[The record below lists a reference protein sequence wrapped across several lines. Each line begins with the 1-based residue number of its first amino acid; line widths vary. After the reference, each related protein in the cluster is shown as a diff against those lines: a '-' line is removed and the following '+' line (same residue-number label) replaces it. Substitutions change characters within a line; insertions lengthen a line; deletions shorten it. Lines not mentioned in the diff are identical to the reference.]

1 MPLLTNHVLC
11 AAQFRLCILLCLI
24 GLAHPQI
31 ALAQKA
37 HSTTIEQY
45 QDTVQAF
52 NRGQI
57 GDGVNRVAAIQ
68 HPLLRK
74 LAQGALMAQP
84 DTPYDFATLSAF
96 ISANPSWPELDLIVR
111 QAEAKLPAGMSDPQ
125 LLRWFAAHA
134 PQTLDAFDL
143 MIKAQRATGQKVAA
157 LTAIRARWVNGSFG
171 SVEQSDFLKRYRG
184 DLSAKDHWAR
194 LDRLLWDNTTT
205 AAERM
210 LPLVSKGQAA
220 LARARLHFTKR
231 NLAKVPSALQHD
243 PGLLLLKIK
252 KARQDDADDTAAAL
266 LAHQPQD
273 HVHDDDWWNERSIIA
288 RRFLV
293 KGAPQR
299 AYQIAARH
307 QLQDGMP
314 FTQAEF
320 LAGWIALRFLH
331 KPDVALGHFQRI
343 YTKSNY
349 PISRSRGAYWLGRA
363 YAAKDQTDEA
373 ESWYRKAASYPTT
386 FYGQLAQSALTDGAI
401 LAVTPPAISAEER
414 EAFAAN
420 EAVRIIVLLD
430 SIGET
435 RRAEQFMLAMAA
447 EATTTES
454 LTLLAQLANAQERY
468 DLAVRISK
476 RATQRGFLL
485 EADAYPV
492 PEYLWADAP
501 ERALVLG
508 IIRQESMF
516 NPTIVSPAQ
525 AVGLMQLLPSTG
537 RAVAKQLG
545 QSFSSQKLTDANTN
559 IRLGSRF
566 LADRI
571 AQFGGSKIMAIAAY
585 NAGPARVRQWV
596 EKIGDPRAGRDPI
609 DWIELIP
616 VYETRNYV
624 QRVLEATQIYRARLQ
639 GGKAGLQLRDDL
651 AAGKPD

>member
-1 MPLLTNHVLC
+1 MPLLTNHVLR
-11 AAQFRLCILLCLI
+11 AAPFRLCALLCLVA
-24 GLAHPQI
+24 LALPQI

-37 HSTTIEQY
+37 HPTTVELY
-45 QDTVQAF
+45 QNTVQAF

-57 GDGVNRVAAIQ
+57 GDGGSRVAAIQ

-84 DTPYDFATLSAF
+84 DNPYDFAALSAF
-96 ISANPSWPELDLIVR
+96 ISANPSWPELDLIVK
-111 QAEAKLPAGMSDPQ
+111 QAEAKLPAGMSDAQ

-134 PQTLDAFDL
+134 PQTQDAFDL
-143 MIKAQRATGQKVAA
+143 MIKAQRATGQRAAA
-157 LTAIRARWVNGSFG
+157 LTAIRARWISGAFG

-184 DLSAKDHWAR
+184 DLAAKDHWAR
-194 LDRLLWDNTTT
+194 LDRLLWDNTTA

-220 LARARLHFTKR
+220 LARARLHFNKR
-231 NLAKVPSALQHD
+231 TLAKVPSALQHD

-252 KARQDDADDTAAAL
+252 KARQDEADDTAAVL
-266 LAHQPQD
+266 LAQQPRD
-273 HVHDDDWWNERSIIA
+273 HAHDDAWWNERSIIA

-307 QLQDGMP
+307 RLQDGMP

-320 LAGWIALRFLH
+320 LAGWIALRFLD
-331 KPDVALGHFQRI
+331 KPTIAMGHFQTI
-343 YTKSNY
+343 YEKSNY
-349 PISRSRGAYWLGRA
+349 PISRSRGAYWSGRA
-363 YAAKDQTDEA
+363 DAAQGQTEA
-373 ESWYRKAASYPTT
+373 AEDWYRKAAAYPTT
-386 FYGQLAQSALTDGAI
+386 FYGQLAQSALTDEAV
-401 LAVTPPAISAEER
+401 LAVTPPAIPAEDR
-414 EAFAAN
+414 EAFAASEN
-420 EAVRIIVLLD
+420 VRIVVLLQ
-430 SIGET
+430 SIGEA
-435 RRAEQFMLAMAA
+435 RRAEQFLLAMAA
-447 EATTTES
+447 EATTANE

-492 PEYLWADAP
+492 PDYLWADAP

-545 QSFSSQKLTDANTN
+545 QSFSTQKLTDPNTN

-639 GGKAGLQLRDDL
+639 SGKAGLRLRDDL
-651 AAGKPD
+651 AAGKAD